1 MNEQMKLEI
10 TVYKPTGKFY
20 SSCEVESPDIPYFKD
35 EFVEFVRENLP
46 AKYAGGYVVIRD
58 LEDGYGFHNCLIK
71 MEDLYIGK

>member
-1 MNEQMKLEI
+1 MNKMKLEI
-10 TVYKPTGKFY
+10 TVYKPSGKFY

-35 EFVEFVRENLP
+35 EFVEFIRENLP

-58 LEDGYGFHNCLIK
+58 LEDGDGFHNCLIK